1 MSDKE
6 YFEAVQQF
14 YEDRLKSQLKEKFRK
29 CKGCQGDKQFIEKP
43 GQLIYSCGKSSKRK
57 DSKGDKCGH
66 QMTINLARYLHYSE
80 MKEDVNKIMDGSMDL
95 SLFDEI
101 FSKEDIH
108 KQHEIIKDNAKL
120 FKKCKK
126 PFSEQNQLK
135 ARVNVIKKTHKN
147 RIQLKVEQNLL
158 LHKLK
163 KEEDLDKKQ
172 TLMKEYLQ
180 INQRIKEEYDELL
193 TSNKPLNNFLVIE
206 EGSVIKST

>member
-1 MSDKE
+1 MSVFPADHVVTNSENFIKTL
-6 YFEAVQQF
+6 QQA
-14 YEDRLKSQLKEKFRK
+14 EILAK
-29 CKGCQGDKQFIEKP
+29 KGYLVTIGIPPTRPETGFGYLQQGSEIENGAYNVEQFIEKP
-43 GQLIYSCGKSSKRK
+43 GQLIYSCGKSSKSK

-80 MKEDVNKIMDGSMDL
+80 MKEDVNKIMDGPMDL

-147 RIQLKVEQNLL
+147 RIQLKV
-158 LHKLK
+158 
-163 KEEDLDKKQ
+163 
-172 TLMKEYLQ
+172 
-180 INQRIKEEYDELL
+180 
-193 TSNKPLNNFLVIE
+193 
-206 EGSVIKST
+206 